1 MTHQRIQTLAAA
13 AALAAATLAP
23 AAMAASTCYTVYDR
37 AGEIVYRDFVQPFDG
52 ATDPASPGNA
62 AMRSRGE
69 NIVFFEADFCV
80 PVALGGANARPATTA
95 EIVAAIPAFGS
106 RGVGT
111 GASPAGGVY
120 GSGSAAP
127 ASESRPAPVV
137 YRGGP
142 AARIAAP
149 AAAAV
154 QSRAASY
161 R

>member
-1 MTHQRIQTLAAA
+1 MNRKPVKILAAA
-13 AALAAATLAP
+13 AALAAVALAP
-23 AAMAASTCYTVYDR
+23 AAMAAPTCFTVYDR
-37 AGEIVYRDFVQPFDG
+37 QGEITYRNTVLPFEG
-52 ATDPASPGNA
+52 AADPASAGRV
-62 AMRSRGE
+62 AMRERGE
-69 NIVFFEADFCV
+69 HLVYFEADFCV
-80 PVALGGANARPATTA
+80 PVAAKGPDSRPATTE
-95 EIVAAIPAFGS
+95 EIVAAIPAYGS

-127 ASESRPAPVV
+127 ASESRSAPVV

-154 QSRAASY
+154 QSRGAAY